1 MRQVG
6 RTTLVDSAIRELREE
21 ISSGVWPV
29 GTKIPSESQL
39 AEMLG
44 VSRLS
49 VREAVRVLVHAGL
62 LTTRQGDGT
71 YVTATDESEVAL
83 KRRLDRAATMDIIDV
98 RRGLDLVAARL
109 AAERR
114 TPEDLDALRE
124 TLERRTTAHQAID
137 LDAFADA
144 DLGFHLSIAA
154 ASHNPVL
161 LDLYRGMSE
170 AVRDTLLRDHCMERA
185 VLSSDSS
192 HQELYE
198 AIEAGDAAGAV
209 KIALAILDE
218 QERDL

>member
-1 MRQVG
+1 MQNVG
-6 RTTLVDSAIRELREE
+6 RISLVDAAIGELRQE
-21 ISSGVWPV
+21 IASGAWPV

-39 AEMLG
+39 ALALG

-49 VREAVRVLVHAGL
+49 VREAVRVLVHSGL

-71 YVTATDESEVAL
+71 YVIATDESEMAL
-83 KRRLDRAATMDIIDV
+83 KRRLDRAAVMDIIDV

-109 AAERR
+109 AAARR
-114 TPEDLDALRE
+114 TPQDLDALRE
-124 TLERRTTAHQAID
+124 SLERRTAAHQAVD
-137 LDAFADA
+137 LNAFADA
-144 DLGFHLSIAA
+144 DVDFHLLIAA

-170 AVRDTLLRDHCMERA
+170 ALRDTVRRDHCMKRA
-185 VLSSDSS
+185 VLGFDSS

-198 AIEAGDAAGAV
+198 AIEAGDAASAV
-209 KIALAILDE
+209 TIALAILDQ

>member
-1 MRQVG
+1 MRHVG
-6 RTTLVDSAIRELREE
+6 RTSLVDSAIRELRQE
-21 ISSGVWPV
+21 IASGVWPV
-29 GTKIPSESQL
+29 GTKIPTEGRL
-39 AEMLG
+39 AEALG

-71 YVTATDESEVAL
+71 YVTATDEGEVAL
-83 KRRLDRAATMDIIDV
+83 KRRLDHAATMDIIDV

-114 TPEDLDALRE
+114 EPADLDALRE
-124 TLERRTTAHQAID
+124 TLERRTAAHHAGD

-144 DLGFHLSIAA
+144 DVDFHLSIAA

-161 LDLYRGMSE
+161 LDLYRGMSQ
-170 AVRDTLLRDHCMERA
+170 AVRDTVRRDHCMERA
-185 VLSSDSS
+185 VLGSDSS
-192 HQELYE
+192 HQDLLD
-198 AIEAGDAAGAV
+198 AIEGGDGAGAV
-209 KIALAILDE
+209 TIALAILDQ